1 MSTLVEIQD
10 AVARLPGSERKA
22 LQLWLNSQT
31 EPELTAFEEQRLL
44 RSLDE
49 AVSDIDAGKGA
60 PLNDVR
66 KRVASWVAK

>member
-22 LQLWLNSQT
+22 LQLWLNSQS
-31 EPELTAFEEQRLL
+31 EPELTAREERRLL

-49 AVSDIDAGKGA
+49 AVRDIDAGKGL
-60 PLNDVR
+60 PINDVR
-66 KRVASWVAK
+66 KRVASWAAK